1 MIIKNFDSLAT
12 NKLRKDALEIVE
24 SAFESVDTETVI
36 EETVKLTN
44 GVLEIKGE
52 RVDLKKFEHIYLIG
66 VGKAAFAAGKTLEK
80 ILGNYITDGIVLDIQ
95 GGKMK
100 KLKSLVGTHPL
111 STQKNVLA
119 TKQIISLLKK
129 AGKDDLILAVI
140 SGGSSAL
147 LCAPYKISYEKI
159 AEIFEVMTNE
169 GATIEEINI
178 VRKHLS
184 EINGGDLAKLTYP
197 AAIVSLIFSDV
208 PGDDLSTIGSGPT
221 VLDSSTKEEAQTLI
235 EKYNV
240 LKEAKL
246 NKLELAETP
255 KNPVYFEKV
264 TNIIVVNNKRAVDA
278 MARKAAE
285 LNYKVSIFS
294 TQIQGEASEVG
305 QKLLTGAEEKTAVI
319 AAGETTVSIK
329 GKGLG
334 GRNQHLVLAA
344 LKGLKKDQ
352 VIISTDSDGVDH
364 GQFAGALGD
373 KETVDKAVRK
383 HLSIGQFLNTC
394 DSSNF
399 FRLVEDGIETGPLE
413 SNVSDFMLVLTD

>member
-1 MIIKNFDSLAT
+1 MIIKNFGSLAT
-12 NKLRKDALEIVE
+12 NKLRKDALEIAE
-24 SAFESVDTETVI
+24 SAFESIDTETVI
-36 EETVKLTN
+36 KESVKLTN
-44 GVLEIKGE
+44 GVLEIKG
-52 RVDLKKFEHIYLIG
+52 RQFHLKKFERIYLIG

-95 GGKMK
+95 AGKMK

-111 STQKNVLA
+111 ASQKNVLA
-119 TKQIISLLKK
+119 TKEIISLLKK

-147 LCAPYKISYEKI
+147 LCAPHKISYEKI
-159 AEIFEVMTNE
+159 TEIFEVMTDA

-197 AAIVSLIFSDV
+197 ATIVSLIFSDV

-221 VLDSSTKEEAQTLI
+221 VLDNSTKEEAQALI

-240 LKEAKL
+240 SKGAKL
-246 NKLELAETP
+246 SKLELTETP
-255 KNPVYFEKV
+255 KNPIYFENV

-278 MARKAAE
+278 MANKAAE
-285 LNYKVSIFS
+285 LNYKVSILS
-294 TQIQGEASEVG
+294 TQIQGEAQEVCE
-305 QKLLTGAEEKTAVI
+305 KLLAGAEDKTAVL

-329 GKGLG
+329 GNGIG
-334 GRNQHLVLAA
+334 GRNQHLVLSA
-344 LKGLKKDQ
+344 LKRLKKDQ
-352 VIISTDSDGVDH
+352 VIISADSDGVDH
-364 GQFAGALGD
+364 SAFAGAIGD
-373 KETVDKAVRK
+373 KDTVKKADGK
-383 HLSIGQFLNTC
+383 ELSIERYLNNF
-394 DSSNF
+394 DSFNF

-413 SNVSDFMLVLTD
+413 SNVSDFMIVLSG

>member
-1 MIIKNFDSLAT
+1 MIIKNFGSLAT
-12 NKLRKDALEIVE
+12 NKLRKDALEIAE
-24 SAFESVDTETVI
+24 SAFESIDTETVI
-36 EETVKLTN
+36 KESVKLTN
-44 GVLEIKGE
+44 GVLEIKG
-52 RVDLKKFEHIYLIG
+52 RQFHLKKFERIYLIG

-95 GGKMK
+95 AGKMK

-111 STQKNVLA
+111 ASQKNVLA
-119 TKQIISLLKK
+119 TKEIISLLKK

-147 LCAPYKISYEKI
+147 LCAPHKISYEKI
-159 AEIFEVMTNE
+159 TEIFEVMTDA

-197 AAIVSLIFSDV
+197 ATIVSLIFSDV

-221 VLDSSTKEEAQTLI
+221 VLDNSTKEEAQALI

-240 LKEAKL
+240 SKGAKL
-246 NKLELAETP
+246 SKLELTETP
-255 KNPVYFEKV
+255 KNPIYFENV

-278 MARKAAE
+278 MANKATE
-285 LNYKVSIFS
+285 LNYKVSILS
-294 TQIQGEASEVG
+294 TQIQGEAQEVCE
-305 QKLLTGAEEKTAVI
+305 KLLAGAEDKTAVL

-329 GKGLG
+329 GNGIG
-334 GRNQHLVLAA
+334 GRNQHLVLSA
-344 LKGLKKDQ
+344 LKRLKKDQ
-352 VIISTDSDGVDH
+352 VIISADSDGVDH
-364 GQFAGALGD
+364 SAFAGAIGD
-373 KETVDKAVRK
+373 KDTVKKADGK
-383 HLSIGQFLNTC
+383 KLSIERYLNNF
-394 DSSNF
+394 DSFNF

-413 SNVSDFMLVLTD
+413 SNVSDFMIVLSG

>member
-1 MIIKNFDSLAT
+1 MVIKNFEFLAA
-12 NKLRKDALEIVE
+12 NKLRKDALEIAE
-24 SAFESVDTETVI
+24 AAFESIDTETVI
-36 EETVKLTN
+36 RESVKVTN
-44 GVLEIKGE
+44 GVLEIKG
-52 RVDLKKFEHIYLIG
+52 RQFHLKKFEHIYLIG

-95 GGKMK
+95 AGKMK

-111 STQKNVLA
+111 ASQKNVLA
-119 TKQIISLLKK
+119 TKEIISLLKK

-147 LCAPYKISYEKI
+147 LCAPHKISYEKI
-159 AEIFEVMTNE
+159 TEIFEVMTDA

-197 AAIVSLIFSDV
+197 ATIVSLIFSDV

-221 VLDSSTKEEAQTLI
+221 VLDNSTKEEAQALI

-240 LKEAKL
+240 SKGAKL
-246 NKLELAETP
+246 SKLELTETP
-255 KNPVYFEKV
+255 KNPIYFENV

-278 MARKAAE
+278 MANKAAE
-285 LNYKVSIFS
+285 LNYKVSILS
-294 TQIQGEASEVG
+294 TQIQGEAQEVCE
-305 QKLLTGAEEKTAVI
+305 KLLAGAEDKTAVL

-329 GKGLG
+329 GNGIG
-334 GRNQHLVLAA
+334 GRNQHLVLSA
-344 LKGLKKDQ
+344 LKRLKKDQ
-352 VIISTDSDGVDH
+352 VIISADSDGVDH
-364 GQFAGALGD
+364 SAFAGAIGD
-373 KETVDKAVRK
+373 KDTVKKADGK
-383 HLSIGQFLNTC
+383 KLSIERYLNNF
-394 DSSNF
+394 DSFNF

-413 SNVSDFMLVLTD
+413 SNVSDFMIVLSG

>member
-1 MIIKNFDSLAT
+1 MVIKNFEFLAA
-12 NKLRKDALEIVE
+12 NKLRKDALEIAE
-24 SAFESVDTETVI
+24 AAFESIDTETVI
-36 EETVKLTN
+36 RESVKVTN
-44 GVLEIKGE
+44 GVLEIKG
-52 RVDLKKFEHIYLIG
+52 RQFHLKKFEHIYLIG

-95 GGKMK
+95 AGKMK

-111 STQKNVLA
+111 ASQKNVLA
-119 TKQIISLLKK
+119 TKEIISLLKK

-147 LCAPYKISYEKI
+147 LCAPHKISYEKI
-159 AEIFEVMTNE
+159 TEIFEVMTDA

-197 AAIVSLIFSDV
+197 ATIVSLIFSDV

-221 VLDSSTKEEAQTLI
+221 VLDNSTKEEAQALI

-240 LKEAKL
+240 SKGAKL
-246 NKLELAETP
+246 SKLELTETP
-255 KNPVYFEKV
+255 KNPIYFENV

-278 MARKAAE
+278 MANKAAE
-285 LNYKVSIFS
+285 LNYKVSILS
-294 TQIQGEASEVG
+294 TQIQGEAQEVCE
-305 QKLLTGAEEKTAVI
+305 KLLAGAEDKTAVL

-329 GKGLG
+329 GNGIG
-334 GRNQHLVLAA
+334 GRNQHLVLSA
-344 LKGLKKDQ
+344 LKRLKKDQ
-352 VIISTDSDGVDH
+352 VIISADSDGVDH
-364 GQFAGALGD
+364 SAFAGAIGD
-373 KETVDKAVRK
+373 KDTVKKADGK
-383 HLSIGQFLNTC
+383 ELSIERYLNNF
-394 DSSNF
+394 DSFNF

-413 SNVSDFMLVLTD
+413 SNVSDFMIVLSG